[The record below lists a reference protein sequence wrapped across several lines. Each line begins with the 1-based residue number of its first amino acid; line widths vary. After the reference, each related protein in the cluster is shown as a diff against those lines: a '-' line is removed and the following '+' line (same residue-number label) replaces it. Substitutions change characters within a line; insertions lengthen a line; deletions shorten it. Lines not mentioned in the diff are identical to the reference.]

1 MYERCIF
8 FCPNISYYSSLGPLS
23 KEERANQWWLW
34 RMMDVPTA
42 NQSQTPCHTW
52 VGQEGW
58 SPPSC
63 TQLPSFQHLT
73 LSSTSD
79 QRPCYGHSQASV
91 QGTLQVNNAQQTHT
105 RPLHFIHSQH
115 WAMSPPFLVSHTHT
129 RCYRMQHIHRMKN
142 KCKSSLGYLG
152 QMRTRILRAHLSL
165 WRPLMD
171 LCKVLPHLPLLS
183 ISLQTGSHHTT

>member
-1 MYERCIF
+1 
-8 FCPNISYYSSLGPLS
+8 
-23 KEERANQWWLW
+23 
-34 RMMDVPTA
+34 MDVPTA

-79 QRPCYGHSQASV
+79 QRPCYGHHQASV
-91 QGTLQVNNAQQTHT
+91 QGTLQVHNAQQNTHDPHILSIVDT
-105 RPLHFIHSQH
+105 EQCRPHF
-115 WAMSPPFLVSHTHT
+115 LCHTHT

-142 KCKSSLGYLG
+142 TCTSSHGYLG
-152 QMRTRILRAHLSL
+152 QMRSRILRAHLSL
-165 WRPLMD
+165 RWGLGM
-171 LCKVLPHLPLLS
+171 
-183 ISLQTGSHHTT
+183 